1 MSPLARGFAAGCA
14 VLALGALLAAAFD
27 WRRGTG
33 SAPVWFD
40 VLQAAL
46 IGYGVA
52 APAWLRESARAAI
65 RELRPVLDEAGS
77 AAAEAP
83 RLLDSPLAARMA
95 VALAGMALGF
105 VLASNPASW
114 PEGRPASSYY
124 FWTLARAAAIAGL
137 AFHAGLLA
145 VHLAL
150 RLSGL
155 GARVARV
162 DLLDPREFAP
172 LTRYGL
178 RTVLLWMGYS
188 ALFALMFLA
197 SFASISAAVA
207 LSATVALA
215 VLALLLPVGGA
226 RARLRAA
233 REAELAR
240 VRGSIRARS
249 QGAAGGAHP
258 ALSLSD
264 LLAYEA
270 RVRAVS
276 SWPYDLGSW
285 LRFAFYVAFG
295 LGSWV
300 GAALVERMLGVVLG

>member
-1 MSPLARGFAAGCA
+1 MLG
-14 VLALGALLAAAFD
+14 LGALLGPMFD
-27 WRRGTG
+27 WQRGTG
-33 SAPVWFD
+33 GGPVWFD

-52 APAWLRESARAAI
+52 VPGWLRSSARVAL

-77 AAAEAP
+77 VAAEAP
-83 RLLDSPLAARMA
+83 RLLDPPLAARIA
-95 VALAGMALGF
+95 AVVAGVALGLAL
-105 VLASNPASW
+105 AANPASW
-114 PEGRPASSYY
+114 PQGRPSPS
-124 FWTLARAAAIAGL
+124 FFVWTLARAAAIAGL
-137 AFHAGLLA
+137 ALYGALLSA
-145 VHLAL
+145 HLAL
-150 RLSGL
+150 RLSSL
-155 GARVARV
+155 GGRVARV
-162 DLLDPREFAP
+162 ELLDTREFAP

-178 RTVLLWMGYS
+178 RTVLLWMGFS

-207 LSATVALA
+207 LSATGAFA

-226 RARLRAA
+226 RARLRDA
-233 REAELAR
+233 RDAELAR
-240 VRGSIRARS
+240 VRASIRARS
-249 QGAAGGAHP
+249 QGAAGGRHP

-264 LLAYEA
+264 LLAFEA
-270 RVRAVS
+270 RIRGIS

-285 LRFAFYVAFG
+285 LRFAFYVTLG